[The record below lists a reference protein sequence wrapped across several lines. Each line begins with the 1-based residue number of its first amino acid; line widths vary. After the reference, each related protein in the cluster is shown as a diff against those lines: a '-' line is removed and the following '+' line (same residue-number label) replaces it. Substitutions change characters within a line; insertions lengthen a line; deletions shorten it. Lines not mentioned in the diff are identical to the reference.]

1 MIGTRSN
8 TCATV
13 ALLSFYPIINPSTAF
28 IITPS
33 PLTPIHHHPIP
44 TTTTTT
50 TNHQNLHKLFASNP
64 INDEDD
70 AGASS
75 SPKTISQSQA
85 VLDEAQDALQSVGW
99 SSPMN
104 AGELSSD
111 DPFVQRI
118 EAQIWEES
126 GVGLE
131 ELLNPAKVRLLC
143 CVCVCVCWC
152 GKDDGLY

>member
-1 MIGTRSN
+1 
-8 TCATV
+8 
-13 ALLSFYPIINPSTAF
+13 
-28 IITPS
+28 
-33 PLTPIHHHPIP
+33 
-44 TTTTTT
+44 
-50 TNHQNLHKLFASNP
+50 
-64 INDEDD
+64 
-70 AGASS
+70 
-75 SPKTISQSQA
+75 
-85 VLDEAQDALQSVGW
+85 
-99 SSPMN
+99 MN